1 MSTQTIL
8 VTGSSSGFGFLLT
21 QRLLTQGYTV
31 FATMRQLEGYNAEPA
46 GQLRRYAQDQPGSL
60 HLLELDVTDE
70 SSVTAAVDQV
80 LQQAGRLD
88 VVINNAGIGGGG
100 YTEAFSV
107 AQFQQT
113 FDVNVFAIQ
122 RMMRAV
128 LPAMRTQRSG
138 LIITIS
144 SLQGRIVIPFAG
156 AYTASKFAVEGL
168 CESYHY
174 ELAPSG
180 VDVVIVEPGG
190 FPTDYWSKMMKP
202 ADQARTDGYAP
213 DGDLPDQLWNGV
225 KANLQSQQAPDAQV
239 LVSAVLQLIETPVGQ
254 RPLRTVVDPLMGG
267 GAPTAVN
274 QTTEPIQREL
284 LQALGLGERI
294 TVQGAG
300 H

>member
-31 FATMRQLEGYNAEPA
+31 FATMRHLEGHNAEPA
-46 GQLRRYAQDQPGSL
+46 GQLRRYAQDQPGIL

-70 SSVTAAVDQV
+70 TSVAAAVDQV

-113 FDVNVFAIQ
+113 FDVNVFGIQ
-122 RMMRAV
+122 RVMRAV
-128 LPAMRTQRSG
+128 LPAMRAQRSG
-138 LIITIS
+138 LIVTIS
-144 SLQGRIVIPFAG
+144 SLQGRMVIPFAG

-174 ELAPSG
+174 ELAPLG

-190 FPTDYWSKMMKP
+190 FPTDYWSKMMNP
-202 ADQARTDGYAP
+202 ADRARAGGYAP
-213 DGDLPDQLWNGV
+213 AGDLPDQLWNGV
-225 KANLQSQQAPDAQV
+225 KANLQSEQAPDPQV

-254 RPLRTVVDPLMGG
+254 RPLRTVVDPMMGG
-267 GAPTAVN
+267 AAPTAVN
-274 QTTEPIQREL
+274 QTTEPLQQEL
-284 LQALGLGERI
+284 LQALGLGDRI
-294 TVQGAG
+294 AVQRVSR
-300 H
+300 